1 MLGALHPAE
10 LQICHISRFSWFK
23 RAPAG
28 RARAAGR
35 RWQVPRAEHQEAPPK
50 AGRDA
55 LAGLDAGALCLEIE
69 PGTNNSRCI
78 YASTDVPAPKETLW
92 RLLTDYQHLN
102 DFIPGLAVNQEL
114 ETFPDGCKLLQV
126 GQQELALGFK
136 FTARCV
142 LDIREHPDG
151 IPGRLLRP
159 NGGSGA
165 GNGDRGRSAPLDGSS
180 FPAPRSQMGVDAPHA
195 DIVFESVQGDF
206 QVFKGLWR
214 MQARDTSRAHLSYS
228 LFVRPQRWLPVQLV
242 QPRIEQEIRA
252 NLLAVCRHAAC
263 CHAAAGGGE
272 PDAT

>member
-1 MLGALHPAE
+1 MA
-10 LQICHISRFSWFK
+10 FV
-23 RAPAG
+23 AG
-28 RARAAGR
+28 L
-35 RWQVPRAEHQEAPPK
+35 WQVPRAEHQEAPAK

-69 PGTNNSRCI
+69 PGSNNSRCI

-114 ETFPDGCKLLQV
+114 ESFPDGCKLLQV

-136 FTARCV
+136 FTARC
-142 LDIREHPDG
+142 
-151 IPGRLLRP
+151 
-159 NGGSGA
+159 
-165 GNGDRGRSAPLDGSS
+165 
-180 FPAPRSQMGVDAPHA
+180 MGTAAPHA